1 MKMIF
6 KETTVGI
13 FSLIR
18 RFSNSQRGSI
28 VPLFGF
34 MLLAV
39 VISIGIAID
48 MARGTRVSV
57 IAGGA
62 LDAAALAAAK
72 SLRLDG
78 ANDAELL
85 ALANDYFDANFD
97 AIPVSSREITA
108 QIDRVNHGV
117 TLVADLQIPSTL
129 AGIVGKDT
137 IDIRKSAA
145 AVYDVR
151 NVEVSMMLDVSGSMA
166 GTKIADLKSAAGELV
181 DILLD
186 ANANGSQHKIA
197 IAPFSTSVNGGAY
210 AGVIGTRFDRRGR
223 PYAGASTTCMSD
235 RSGTNAFNDANPN
248 MGTFN
253 MRASSCPQAAVLPL
267 SNDRGT
273 LKDKINSLRADGMTA
288 GHLGAAWAWY
298 LLSPNWSTLWPGDS
312 QPVAYNEPE
321 FQKVAILMTDGM
333 FNTAYESANGNS
345 EAQARLVC
353 TNMKNAGVTV
363 FTVGFQVPREALPIL
378 QHCATSPKHFFDAS
392 SGEELRQTFRT
403 IAQKLNGLRLAS

>member
-1 MKMIF
+1 MIF
-6 KETTVGI
+6 KESTVGI

-18 RFSNSQRGSI
+18 RFAISQRGSI

-39 VISIGIAID
+39 VISIGIAVD

-97 AIPVSSREITA
+97 AIPVSSRQITA

-117 TLVADLQIPSTL
+117 TLVANLQIPSTL
-129 AGIVGKDT
+129 AGIVGQDT
-137 IDIRKSAA
+137 IEISKSAA

-166 GTKIADLKSAAGELV
+166 GTKIADLKTAAGELV
-181 DILLD
+181 DILMD
-186 ANANGSQHKIA
+186 ANANGTEHKIA

-210 AGVIGTRFDRRGR
+210 ADVIGTRFDRRGR
-223 PYAGASTTCMSD
+223 AYAGSGTTCMSD
-235 RSGTNAFNDANPN
+235 RSGTNAFNDADPRT
-248 MGTFN
+248 GTFN
-253 MRASSCPQAAVLPL
+253 MRASSCPQAAVMPL
-267 SNDRGT
+267 SNDRDA
-273 LKDKINSLRADGMTA
+273 LKDKINSLRAEGMTA

-298 LLSPNWSTLWPGDS
+298 LLSPHWATLWPGDS
-312 QPVAYNEPE
+312 EPVGYDEPE
-321 FQKVAILMTDGM
+321 YQKVAILMTDGI

-363 FTVGFQVPREALPIL
+363 FTVGFQVPREVLPIL
-378 QHCATSPKHFFDAS
+378 QHCATSPKHFFDAT

>member
-6 KETTVGI
+6 KESNVSI
-13 FSLIR
+13 LSLIR

-34 MLLAV
+34 MLLV
-39 VISIGIAID
+39 VAISIGIAID
-48 MARGTRVSV
+48 MARGTRVSL

-78 ANDAELL
+78 TNDADLL
-85 ALANDYFDANFD
+85 TLANDYFDANFD
-97 AIPVSSREITA
+97 SIPVSSREITA
-108 QIDRVNHGV
+108 EIDRVNHGV
-117 TLVADLQIPSTL
+117 TLVANLQIPSTL
-129 AGIVGKDT
+129 AGIVGRDT

-166 GTKIADLKSAAGELV
+166 GSKITDLKAAASELV
-181 DILLD
+181 DILMD
-186 ANANGSQHKIA
+186 SNANGSGHKVA

-210 AGVIGTRFDRRGR
+210 AGVIGTRLDRRGR
-223 PYAGASTTCMSD
+223 PYAGAGTTCMAD
-235 RSGTNAFNDANPN
+235 RSGANAFNDADPGT
-248 MGTFN
+248 GTFN
-253 MRASSCPQAAVLPL
+253 MRASSCPQASVLPL
-267 SNDRGT
+267 TDDRDA

-298 LLSPNWSTLWPGDS
+298 LLSPNWATLWPADS

-345 EAQARLVC
+345 EAQARQVC
-353 TNMKNAGVTV
+353 TNMKAAGVTV
-363 FTVGFQVPREALPIL
+363 FTVGFQVPREVLPIL

-392 SGEELRQTFRT
+392 NGDELRQTFRT